1 MTGDHGGTA
10 ASSRPTR
17 HRALRLVVALL
28 AVLTLAVATGCSAGG
43 PGAGTTTGGSLR
55 LGYFANLT
63 HASAVIGVKDGHFAR
78 ALGST
83 TLQTQVFNAGPAAT
97 EALLAGA
104 LDAAYLG
111 PNPAINAYAKSNG
124 EAIRIVAGATSGG
137 ASFVVRPGIT
147 VADLR
152 GKTFASPQL
161 GGTQDVALRAWL
173 KARGLNAPVTGTGD
187 VTVAPQDNAQTLALF
202 KAGTIDG
209 AWLPEPWATRLR
221 TEAGGQTL
229 VDERDLWPQGQFVT
243 THLVVSTRF
252 LTQHPDQVRA
262 LVSGA
267 IAADAAIAADPAGAR
282 ARVGAAIKDLTGADL
297 PASELAD
304 AWGHLAPTLD
314 PMAATL
320 GASAR
325 AATSVG
331 ISRTTPDLSGIYDLR
346 ILNDLLRAAGKPPVS
361 AAGLGKE

>member
-1 MTGDHGGTA
+1 MSTST
-10 ASSRPTR
+10 SSG
-17 HRALRLVVALL
+17 HRRILPRLVVAVFAALVL
-28 AVLTLAVATGCSAGG
+28 AVTTGCSAGG
-43 PGAGTTTGGSLR
+43 PGAGTTPGGTLR

-63 HASAVIGVKDGHFAR
+63 HASAVLGVKEGYFAR

-83 TLQTQVFNAGPAAT
+83 TLQAQVFNAGPAAI

-124 EAIRIVAGATSGG
+124 EALRIVAGATSGG
-137 ASFVVRPGIT
+137 ASFVVRPGLT

-173 KARGLNAPVTGTGD
+173 KGHGLNAPVTGAGD

-202 KAGTIDG
+202 KAGKIDG

-221 TEAGGQTL
+221 AEAGAQTL
-229 VDERDLWPQGQFVT
+229 VDERDLWPQGRFVT
-243 THLVVSTRF
+243 TQLVVSTSF
-252 LTQHPDQVRA
+252 LDQHPDQVRA
-262 LVSGA
+262 LLSGA
-267 IAADAAIAADPAGAR
+267 IAADSAIAADPAGAR

-297 PASELAD
+297 PAAELAD
-304 AWGHLAPTLD
+304 AWGHLTPTLD
-314 PMAATL
+314 PMASTL
-320 GASAR
+320 AASAR
-325 AATSVG
+325 AATEVG
-331 ISRTTPDLSGIYDLR
+331 ITQSTPALTGIYDLR
-346 ILNDLLRAAGKPPVS
+346 ILNDLLRADGKPPVS